1 MKKDK
6 SGSSFI
12 PHPSGGSDM
21 PGPVSD
27 SYDCEWGTAANGARI
42 AEALDGVYAKVSAL
56 VGNPVPLFILDLI
69 EAQGMGKPRAGTLTV
84 KEWRLIR
91 FALERAR
98 ESL

>member
-1 MKKDK
+1 
-6 SGSSFI
+6 
-12 PHPSGGSDM
+12 M

-27 SYDCEWGTAANGARI
+27 SYDPEWGTGFNRDQI
-42 AEALDGVYAKVSAL
+42 DTALEGVYRKVSRVLGDEPPIYILEL
-56 VGNPVPLFILDLI
+56 VDAKLPERLNAV
-69 EAQGMGKPRAGTLTV
+69 LTE